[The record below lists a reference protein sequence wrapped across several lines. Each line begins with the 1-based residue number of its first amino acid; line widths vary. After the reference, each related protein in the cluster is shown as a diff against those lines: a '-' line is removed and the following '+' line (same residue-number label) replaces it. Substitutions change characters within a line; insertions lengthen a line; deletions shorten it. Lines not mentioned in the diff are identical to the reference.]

1 MPSTGASPDYANL
14 PATCQV
20 RGWRVFVNGFHK
32 SGLYSPADID
42 RMVSNFAMLSAS
54 DAKIRGADNGPFL
67 EPNVKLGHNSEQR
80 AKESLG
86 FPSFGRVSQVE
97 RDPEDGWLVMGLD
110 DVPTRVGAWINGRLL
125 KRGSIEIKPQRPD
138 PRDPAKVIDGP
149 ILEGVALLGEE
160 QPAVPGGGPPIAVF
174 ADGTPVPP
182 DTDPAPLLAA
192 LGAAQTFSAN
202 HGGSI
207 SGRGAPCHVLAFSS
221 EVSTMTPE
229 EIKAQLVGEYGL
241 PEDTLPTDPAKLQA
255 LWNSM
260 ETGEK
265 FAGQMKKKFGATT
278 PEIPSGTN
286 PPPPPVAKPD
296 EAMAAMAKK
305 FAEMEEANKAMT
317 ARMGALEAV
326 ATEEKKK
333 GTEAQMAAFS
343 DRVETVIKAN
353 GKRIPP
359 ALRPHFR
366 EAGIAI
372 ATTKKFGAVADDTD
386 KAFAAW
392 KESIEKMPES
402 VMFSDA
408 LPDPVPGTPQAL
420 EGRIV
425 EAMSQTPLGK
435 KTLRQMQE
443 RAAKATVK

>member
-1 MPSTGASPDYANL
+1 
-14 PATCQV
+14 
-20 RGWRVFVNGFHK
+20 
-32 SGLYSPADID
+32 
-42 RMVSNFAMLSAS
+42 
-54 DAKIRGADNGPFL
+54 
-67 EPNVKLGHNSEQR
+67 
-80 AKESLG
+80 
-86 FPSFGRVSQVE
+86 
-97 RDPEDGWLVMGLD
+97 
-110 DVPTRVGAWINGRLL
+110 
-125 KRGSIEIKPQRPD
+125 
-138 PRDPAKVIDGP
+138 
-149 ILEGVALLGEE
+149 
-160 QPAVPGGGPPIAVF
+160 
-174 ADGTPVPP
+174 
-182 DTDPAPLLAA
+182 
-192 LGAAQTFSAN
+192 
-202 HGGSI
+202 
-207 SGRGAPCHVLAFSS
+207 
-221 EVSTMTPE
+221 MTPE